1 MQSPAPTLQD
11 HIALVARD
19 VSAARDGI
27 GTGLTPDLDGM
38 GVRAARLC
46 RDIVESPRER
56 ARSCAPALEA
66 LLAELDGL
74 VKEIESHRE
83 QLTHRLAAMGL
94 EGFRT
99 P

>member
-11 HIALVARD
+11 RISLVVRD

-27 GTGLTPDLDGM
+27 ATGITPDLDGM
-38 GVRAARLC
+38 RVRAARLC
-46 RDIVESPRER
+46 RDIVESPREK

-74 VKEIESHRE
+74 TVEIETHHE
-83 QLTHRLAAMGL
+83 QLKQRLAAMTL
-94 EGFRT
+94 EGTRAL
-99 P
+99 